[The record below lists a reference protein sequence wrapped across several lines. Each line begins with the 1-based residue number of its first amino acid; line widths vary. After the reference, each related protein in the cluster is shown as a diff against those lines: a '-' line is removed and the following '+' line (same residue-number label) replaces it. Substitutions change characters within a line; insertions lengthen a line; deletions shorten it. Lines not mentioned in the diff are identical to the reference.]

1 MLSHFFVTDS
11 SAFLVTDSLV
21 FFLVTDSSAFTSGKS
36 TNLFWITTPSPQC
49 LHFHPSHLSHSS
61 HQSHL
66 SHSSQPSH
74 SSHKCPCGSH
84 SHNRLNY
91 QESSEVPSTLK
102 LILSIFRFSIKGSR
116 ETFLKKNSYPHSSGF
131 RLFRNPKISTE

>member
-1 MLSHFFVTDS
+1 M
-11 SAFLVTDSLV
+11 DSLV
-21 FFLVTDSSAFTSGKS
+21 FLVTGSSAFSVTDISAFTSGKS

-49 LHFHPSHLSHSS
+49 LHFHTSHPSHSSHPSHLS
-61 HQSHL
+61 QP
-66 SHSSQPSH
+66 SQPSH
-74 SSHKCPCGSH
+74 SSHNRPCGSH

-102 LILSIFRFSIKGSR
+102 LILSIFRFSIKGNR
-116 ETFLKKNSYPHSSGF
+116 ETFLKKNSYPHSLLSMLGF